1 MKTGMMMNGKMHDE
15 LIRGGRTDVPKTHCP
30 NCDSIIK
37 ANKLREGAIL
47 DCPECGV
54 ELEVISVDPFE
65 VDFTDDW
72 QDAL

>member
-1 MKTGMMMNGKMHDE
+1 M
-15 LIRGGRTDVPKTHCP
+15 PKTHCP